1 MRVLEVVPGQDK
13 SYDEV
18 KEQIRADLLKA
29 RSTAENARLI
39 KAFEEDR
46 ATGVVL
52 ADSAKKLNL
61 PIEEVSF
68 DRTGKGADGKSIELP
83 SIPIATLVEA
93 AFKSDVGVENEALR
107 LPSGGYAW
115 YEVQDI
121 VKPRQKPL
129 DEVKADVE
137 TAWRREQILTRLG
150 EKARDLVARLNRG
163 EPIADVAKS
172 VGAEVKTS
180 QPLKREGSEEGIAP
194 AAIAQVFTLGEHA
207 AGSASEGESR
217 VVFEVEKITLPQP
230 LNEIQARGLEQQL
243 AKQIADDNYS
253 GYLGGIMKTAGVSV
267 DQKNFSAVAGGS
279 YEGGE

>member
-1 MRVLEVVPGQDK
+1 M
-13 SYDEV
+13 
-18 KEQIRADLLKA
+18 KA
-29 RSTAENARLI
+29 RATAENARLI

-46 ATGVVL
+46 ATGIVL

-61 PIEEVSF
+61 PLDVVTF
-68 DRTGKGADGKSIELP
+68 DRTGKGADGKAIELP
-83 SIPIATLVEA
+83 GIPIATLVEA

-137 TAWRREQILTRLG
+137 AAWRREQIQTRLA
-150 EKARDLVARLNRG
+150 EKARDLVARLNHG
-163 EPIADVAKS
+163 EPIADVAKG

-180 QPLKREGSEEGIAP
+180 QPLKREGSEEGIPP
-194 AAIAQVFTLGEHA
+194 AATAQAFR
-207 AGSASEGESR
+207 SASMERGQPRKARSR
-217 VVFEVEKITLPQP
+217 VVFEVEKITLPAP

-243 AKQIADDNYS
+243 GDRSLRIITRDIWAAS
-253 GYLGGIMKTAGVSV
+253 
-267 DQKNFSAVAGGS
+267 
-279 YEGGE
+279 

>member
-1 MRVLEVVPGQDK
+1 MRVLEVIPGQEK
-13 SYDEV
+13 SYNEV

-29 RSTAENARLI
+29 RATAENAKLI

-61 PIEEVSF
+61 PLEEVTF
-68 DRTGKGADGKSIELP
+68 DRTGKTAEGKPIELP
-83 SIPIATLVEA
+83 DVPIATLVEA

-137 TAWRREQILTRLG
+137 AAWRREQIQSKLA
-150 EKARDLVARLNRG
+150 EKARDLVARLNRA
-163 EPIADVAKS
+163 EPIAEVAKS
-172 VGAEVKTS
+172 VGAEVKTG
-180 QPLKREGSEEGIAP
+180 QPLKREGSEEGIPP
-194 AAIAQVFTLGEHA
+194 AAIAQAFTLAEHG

-217 VVFEVEKITLPQP
+217 VVFEVEKITLPAP

-243 AKQIADDNYS
+243 AKQVAEDNYS
-253 GYLGGIMKTAGVSV
+253 QYLGGIMKTAGVSV
-267 DQKNFSAVAGGS
+267 DQKNFSAVSGGT